1 MSYTMPTHHTV
12 DPNPLNVALAIVAAV
27 SVTSDTAASANK
39 SSDFSISIGA
49 LVLGVVAGHYR
60 LREGRYT
67 ALSDLTTPLSLL
79 VILVLCSLTP
89 FPLSS
94 QITFFGKDLIFPT
107 VKRKWPLPS
116 SGCKQLFSPF
126 SNAP

>member
-49 LVLGVVAGHYR
+49 LVLGG
-60 LREGRYT
+60 G
-67 ALSDLTTPLSLL
+67 S
-79 VILVLCSLTP
+79 
-89 FPLSS
+89 
-94 QITFFGKDLIFPT
+94 G
-107 VKRKWPLPS
+107 PLPPPGREIYGS
-116 SGCKQLFSPF
+116 L
-126 SNAP
+126 